1 METRYFNKIKV
12 TDEGTVIK
20 KSDDPVKIAGEWSWM
35 TNKNILFKHPK
46 VYSSDISLESGSYV
60 MDFVKGRTLA
70 DLYLNRELSVEIF
83 RQLLEIF
90 VSVIDM
96 ERQIRF
102 DISEG
107 TDVMKA
113 NNYKSK
119 TLSRLKDTE
128 WRDSL
133 EIQYTYNGTLL
144 PALKDIV
151 EKCNADIW
159 IKDISY
165 IHGDLCFSNILIDG
179 DSRQFDYAVIDPRG
193 LSFDRKISALGD
205 YRYDI
210 AKLAHS
216 VIGRYDD
223 IKAGRYRL
231 EYDNINN
238 SCNIVFEYS
247 EYNKGLQDI
256 FYNIF
261 GDKPE
266 WYQIMVNLFLSMIP
280 LHRDHPDH
288 QVAMLVNALRLY
300 DEMTK
305 KFDI

>member
-20 KSDDPVKIAGEWSWM
+20 KSDDPVKIAGEWAWM

-60 MDFVKGRTLA
+60 MDFVKGRTMA

-151 EKCNADIW
+151 EKCNAGIW

-165 IHGDLCFSNILIDG
+165 IHGDLCFSNILIVG
-179 DSRQFDYAVIDPRG
+179 DCKQFDYAVIDPRG

-223 IKAGRYRL
+223 IKASRYCL
-231 EYDNINN
+231 EYDNKDHC
-238 SCNIVFEYS
+238 CNIVFEDS

-261 GDKPE
+261 GDKLE

-288 QVAMLVNALRLY
+288 QIAMFVNALRLY